1 MPLSGI
7 PGSLRPELRTNLPFN
22 PWNKCCS
29 PAFTWDTGAHSPPWF
44 PRGSLLDSKVGQV
57 LPGTQNEVQGAQP
70 VAHWPVTLMQDEQC
84 YPSSGGIHPAA
95 LRQPRA
101 CGYALTIA
109 Y

>member
-70 VAHWPVTLMQDEQC
+70 VAHWPATLM
-84 YPSSGGIHPAA
+84 
-95 LRQPRA
+95 
-101 CGYALTIA
+101 
-109 Y
+109 